1 MTRGMTD
8 LIGVIGLKASTY
20 KIVEE
25 NARWGA
31 NSYFYSL
38 EPGAQSEK
46 KSLYHLESIGD
57 SHKPFF
63 TSLGNAKYVYRLG
76 QKDLSNSFV
85 LGHLIPSLL
94 VGAEIKCTVQ
104 KQCILLSPIR
114 P

>member
-57 SHKPFF
+57 SHKPFY
-63 TSLGNAKYVYRLG
+63 TSLGNAKNIDNT
-76 QKDLSNSFV
+76 Q
-85 LGHLIPSLL
+85 PT
-94 VGAEIKCTVQ
+94 AEILNGKNAWA
-104 KQCILLSPIR
+104 
-114 P
+114 

>member
-31 NSYFYSL
+31 NSFFYSL

-57 SHKPFF
+57 SHKPFY
-63 TSLGNAKYVYRLG
+63 TSLGNAKYIVIQYV
-76 QKDLSNSFV
+76 S
-85 LGHLIPSLL
+85 
-94 VGAEIKCTVQ
+94 
-104 KQCILLSPIR
+104 
-114 P
+114 

>member
-76 QKDLSNSFV
+76 QKDLSYLLFSS
-85 LGHLIPSLL
+85 LIQFSEPNNVRQQLTYCPK
-94 VGAEIKCTVQ
+94 VKKI
-104 KQCILLSPIR
+104 
-114 P
+114 